1 MPSTGS
7 PESVRDIIVAGYG
20 FAGGAAAIAAA
31 DAGADVLL
39 LEKMPDPGG
48 ISITAGGGIRTT
60 SDRQAA
66 FDYVRASNA
75 GRTPDASIA
84 PIADGMVWVA
94 DWLQALA
101 DECGARLST
110 TPSPG
115 TYPLAGHDRLTM
127 LEVAEIPGFDPAAAY
142 PHARALGGGTRADR
156 GGAAASSTGGG
167 AGVFHILD
175 RAIRRRADRIEVRLA
190 SPVIDLVDRDRA
202 VIGVRARIDGEER
215 RILARRG
222 VVLACGGFESAP
234 QMHQRYWQ
242 VEPVL
247 SAACRGN
254 TGDGIRMAQRLGADL
269 WHMWHIHGSY
279 GFRHPVHPEIGI
291 RMKRL
296 PDWRPAGPDTPS
308 DSETRAAP
316 MAWILVDRDG
326 RRFMNEYPPYVQDTG
341 HRPLEPYDP
350 ATLRFPRVPCWCVF
364 DDAARRLYPMG
375 SPVLNDRVASRHY
388 DWSADNL
395 KETGNGLL
403 HAASSLAELAGRMA
417 ICPETLEQTV
427 AGWNSAVARG
437 ADPLGRPAVSMV
449 PVSTPPFYC
458 GQIWPVVSNTQ
469 GGPRHDPR
477 QRVLD
482 PFDQVIPGLYVAGEL
497 GSIWGALYTSGCNL
511 AECFITGRIAA
522 EHAASRSGG

>member
-1 MPSTGS
+1 
-7 PESVRDIIVAGYG
+7 
-20 FAGGAAAIAAA
+20 
-31 DAGADVLL
+31 
-39 LEKMPDPGG
+39 
-48 ISITAGGGIRTT
+48 
-60 SDRQAA
+60 
-66 FDYVRASNA
+66 
-75 GRTPDASIA
+75 
-84 PIADGMVWVA
+84 
-94 DWLQALA
+94 
-101 DECGARLST
+101 
-110 TPSPG
+110 
-115 TYPLAGHDRLTM
+115 M
-127 LEVAEIPGFDPAAAY
+127 L
-142 PHARALGGGTRADR
+142 
-156 GGAAASSTGGG
+156 
-167 AGVFHILD
+167 
-175 RAIRRRADRIEVRLA
+175 
-190 SPVIDLVDRDRA
+190 
-202 VIGVRARIDGEER
+202 GVRACIDGEER

-234 QMHQRYWQ
+234 RMHQRYWQ

-269 WHMWHIHGSY
+269 WHMWHFHGSY
-279 GFRHPVHPEIGI
+279 GFRHPAHLEIGI

-296 PDWRPAGPDTPS
+296 PDWSPAGPDTPS
-308 DSETRAAP
+308 NSEARAAP

-364 DDAARRLYPMG
+364 DETARRLYPMG

-403 HAASSLAELAGRMA
+403 HAASSLAELAGHMDV
-417 ICPETLEQTV
+417 CPETLEQTV

-437 ADPLGRPAVSMV
+437 TDPLGRPAVSMV
-449 PVSTPPFYC
+449 PVATPPFYC

-469 GGPRHDPR
+469 GGPRHDPQ

-482 PFDQVIPGLYVAGEL
+482 PFDQVIPGSTSQANSAASGARSTPPDATSPNVSSRPHCRRTRGFPAGRMTVSGRSGPGGKRTRGRVLEIVRIPVHGTSDRGLETVQHLVDLCLGDDERRTQPDEVLHRDQDQSLEQRIVANPLRHG
-497 GSIWGALYTSGCNL
+497 GIRRPAAGALDDIEHVVETEPANVADDLEPVRHSIESG
-511 AECFITGRIAA
+511 TKPVA
-522 EHAASRSGG
+522 EHNGPLRQSVTQDDLQLLERHRGGHGSPE